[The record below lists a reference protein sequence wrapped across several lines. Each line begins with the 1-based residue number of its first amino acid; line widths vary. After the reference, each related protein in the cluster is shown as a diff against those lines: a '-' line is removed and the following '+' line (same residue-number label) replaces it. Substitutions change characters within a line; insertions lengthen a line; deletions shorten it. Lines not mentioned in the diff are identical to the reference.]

1 MAADQAKDKIEN
13 VIGPTASLKGD
24 LICEGGV
31 RIDGVFVG
39 RVESQG
45 NVIIGEA
52 AKVEA
57 EIKGNNVSVAGAVK
71 GNINALGRLEI
82 LSGGQVMGDIT
93 VDSFVVDEG
102 GVFAGEVIMENQP
115 AIAEAKVEKRK

>member
-1 MAADQAKDKIEN
+1 MATNQAKDRIEN

-57 EIKGNNVSVAGAVK
+57 EIRGNNVSVSGAIK
-71 GNINALGRLEI
+71 GNITAAGRLEI
-82 LSGGQVMGDIT
+82 LSGGQVLGDIT
-93 VDSFVVDEG
+93 VDSIVVDEG
-102 GVFAGEVIMENQP
+102 GVFTGEVIMKGQETVASP
-115 AIAEAKVEKRK
+115 KRVKQK